1 MLRQRKTVFLTTLA
15 ALLLPW
21 TGVLSGQSLEQSAQ
35 DIREMAEQSNRELA
49 ETREEIKENQVP
61 LSKQLNELEDQLVE
75 ARQEYQ
81 EVQSISSARNLDRS
95 NLEQLIK
102 SREEQN
108 KYLQGLLE
116 KYIREMETNLQQ
128 SEFMRYLEPL
138 GDAQNALTN
147 ENLTQHEK
155 FDAQLNV
162 LQLSSDRLLEATGG
176 YTFEGQAIGEGG
188 DVLNGRYGLLGPI
201 STFAVEEPGAPAGIT
216 NDAGGSKPSLVVMS
230 PELAEGVRNLV
241 YEEEGVV
248 PLDVTM
254 GDALKMEA
262 TEETLLEHL
271 EKGGFTMYPLLGLGA
286 LAVLIA
292 LFKWIQLSRVSSIS
306 RRRFAEM
313 MDAIEEGNMDK
324 ARAIAEKVGGP
335 IGNMLLAGIDHLNE
349 PKELIE
355 EVFYEKIL
363 SSRTNFMKLLPF
375 IAVTASAAPL
385 LGLLGTVTGMI
396 NTFKLITV
404 FGTGDAQSL
413 SGGIS
418 EALVTTE
425 WGLIVAIPNLLLY
438 AFLSR
443 KAKGIAED
451 MDQLAIG
458 FMNRLQESEAHKANG
473 NGDGNGPGDQALEPS
488 PGESG
493 DHPAERPSP
502 KPTSAP
508 SERSKIQ
515 AEMVDEAKG
524 QIRPKPEGDP
534 ERPDRM
540 GPDTPDAPGSKK

>member
-1 MLRQRKTVFLTTLA
+1 
-15 ALLLPW
+15 
-21 TGVLSGQSLEQSAQ
+21 
-35 DIREMAEQSNRELA
+35 
-49 ETREEIKENQVP
+49 
-61 LSKQLNELEDQLVE
+61 
-75 ARQEYQ
+75 
-81 EVQSISSARNLDRS
+81 
-95 NLEQLIK
+95 
-102 SREEQN
+102 
-108 KYLQGLLE
+108 
-116 KYIREMETNLQQ
+116 
-128 SEFMRYLEPL
+128 MRYIEPL

-147 ENLTQHEK
+147 ENLTQQEK
-155 FDAQLNV
+155 FDAQLEV
-162 LQLSSDRLLEATGG
+162 IQLSSDRLLDASGG

-201 STFAVEEPGAPAGIT
+201 STFAVEETGGPAGIT
-216 NDAGGSKPSLVVMS
+216 NDAGGSKPSLITMD
-230 PELAEGVRNLV
+230 PELAEGVRDLL
-241 YEEEGVV
+241 YAEEGQV

-286 LAVLIA
+286 LAVLIG
-292 LFKWIQLSRVSSIS
+292 LFKWIQLSRYSSIS

-313 MDAIEEGNMDK
+313 MDAIEEGNMDE

-335 IGNMLLAGIDHLNE
+335 IGDMLLAGIEHLNE

-458 FMNRLQESEAHKANG
+458 FMNRLQESETHQRNG
-473 NGDGNGPGDQALEPS
+473 NGNGGGAAAEQDAREAK
-488 PGESG
+488 
-493 DHPAERPSP
+493 PAEAGGDRPTP
-502 KPTSAP
+502 KPTSDPA
-508 SERSKIQ
+508 ERSKVQ
-515 AEMVDEAKG
+515 AEMVDEAKD
-524 QIRPKPEGDP
+524 QARSRPRGDP
-534 ERPDRM
+534 ERPNRM
-540 GPDTPDAPGSKK
+540 GPDAPEPPGSKK